1 MVFFRQGDSSIYNFS
16 QVWVMVFHYDRI
28 SLKEGIGLET
38 YEHCDEFIGNLF
50 QKDATVI
57 VYDSSLYQKQFNYK

>member
-1 MVFFRQGDSSIYNFS
+1 
-16 QVWVMVFHYDRI
+16 MVFHYDRI

-57 VYDSSLYQKQFNYK
+57 VYFFISKTI

>member
-57 VYDSSLYQKQFNYK
+57 VYFFISKTI